1 MVEAV
6 TGAGDDAGQC
16 WFLGPLRWRSSGR
29 QDRKIR
35 STVYLRPELRQRGDQ
50 GTSTVPRRRLPRHRL
65 HHRAAITITGSGG
78 LTFNLTFD
86 TSVNSAPAGFTTTV
100 ENVARGFS
108 NALRSTATIN
118 LNVGWGEVGGNA
130 YQQRAGRELLLSQ
143 WALHL
148 FADRHALGAH
158 AASPDDTAALTS
170 LSGSDPTNGG
180 HFRADPAQAE
190 TLGLLSY
197 TGNDGSIGFGAA
209 FSYTFD
215 PMNRAVAGYV

>member
-1 MVEAV
+1 MAMAV
-6 TGAGDDAGQC
+6 GPDKQSTGI
-16 WFLGPLRWRSSGR
+16 FLFGGPSFANGGTKGPALSASPPASSPSQPSG
-29 QDRKIR
+29 
-35 STVYLRPELRQRGDQ
+35 
-50 GTSTVPRRRLPRHRL
+50 
-65 HHRAAITITGSGG
+65 AITITGSGG
-78 LTFNLTFD
+78 LSFNLTFD

-130 YQQRAGRELLLSQ
+130 LPGN
-143 WALHL
+143 
-148 FADRHALGAH
+148 ALGASYFYLSGPYTYSQIVNALSVH
-158 AASPDDTAALTS
+158 ATSPDDTAALTS

-180 HFRADPAQAE
+180 HFVLTTAQAE

-209 FSYTFD
+209 FHIRLT
-215 PMNRAVAGYV
+215 R